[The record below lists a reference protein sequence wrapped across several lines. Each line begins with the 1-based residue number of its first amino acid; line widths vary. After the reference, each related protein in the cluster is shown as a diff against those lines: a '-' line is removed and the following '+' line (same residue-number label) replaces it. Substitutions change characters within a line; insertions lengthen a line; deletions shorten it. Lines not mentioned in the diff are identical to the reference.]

1 MFADA
6 LRTPTNEEIA
16 TVSDRFEA
24 DLAASDSGVG
34 IGATIES
41 PSLFAAGRAG
51 PTAYELK
58 YLLTEKQAHDVQ
70 ARIAKHLSLDPFAD
84 PALGN
89 AYLTTSVYT
98 DTPAFDVL
106 RRTKLLGARKYRV
119 RRYGHTGPIFA
130 ERKTKRGDEVR
141 KRRSPVPDGH
151 LAPLSEASPCEG
163 WPGEW
168 FRRQVMARQLRPV
181 CRVSYERVAFMGPS
195 EVGIIRVTLDRNL
208 RGAEAN
214 GWNPTPV
221 DGTLLLPGQVI
232 CEFKFRVAMPTMFK
246 VIVANL
252 GLAPATVSKYRT
264 FMGSVRP
271 EDRGGV
277 DA

>member
-1 MFADA
+1 MFAGPF
-6 LRTPTNEEIA
+6 RTQTNEEIA

-24 DLAASDSGVG
+24 GLAASDSGT
-34 IGATIES
+34 GAAVES

-58 YLLTEKQAHDVQ
+58 YLLTEPQAREVQ
-70 ARIAKHLSLDPFAD
+70 ARIAKHLALDPFAD

-98 DTPAFDVL
+98 DTPTFDVL

-119 RRYGHTGPIFA
+119 RRYGHAGPVFA

-151 LAPLSEASPCEG
+151 LAPLSEPEPCEG

-168 FRRQVMARQLRPV
+168 FRRQVTARQLRPV

-195 EVGIIRVTLDRNL
+195 EAGAVRVTLDRHV
-208 RGAEAN
+208 RGTVAD
-214 GWNPTPV
+214 GWDPTPV
-221 DGTLLLPGQVI
+221 AGGELLPGQVI

-246 VIVANL
+246 VIVADL

-264 FMGSVRP
+264 FMGTVRP
-271 EDRGGV
+271 EGRGGV